1 MFENEAGEVDWIPVK
16 YYKRVFGGTLSR
28 SLDDDPLR
36 IKRPRKG
43 LNAVKRAL
51 LTASGFEESKNVDI
65 PEVVSSH
72 VEIADEEESE
82 NIAVSSS
89 ASSSSEEEEEE
100 EMLKGSRKKKKK

>member
-16 YYKRVFGGTLSR
+16 YYKRVFGNTLSR

-89 ASSSSEEEEEE
+89 STSSEEEEEE
-100 EMLKGSRKKKKK
+100 LLKGNRKKKKK